1 MKKQAALRLADTRT
15 LDRDQWLEVRK
26 GGIGSSD
33 AAAAVGLNPYKSR
46 LELWLEKTGRAAAND
61 DHQGMDDPRF
71 WGTLLEPYVA
81 VAYQQKTD
89 QKVRKVN
96 AVLQHP
102 TFPFMLA
109 NIDREVVGS
118 ADVQI
123 LECKT
128 AGEFGSRLWKDGVPE
143 YVQLQVQ
150 HQLAVTG
157 KGAADVAVLLCGQ
170 KLEVHRIERDEEVIS
185 RLVVLESQFWEY
197 VVTDTPPPA
206 DGSESAARA
215 LRHLYQGNDTTLDF
229 TGNAEL
235 GNTFDALAD
244 LDQEIGAKERDAERL
259 KQTIQQAMGDAS
271 RAAFANGVV
280 TFKRAKDGSRIDTKA
295 LAAAYPDLAARY
307 TVTTTGSRRFLLS
320 RQTDTT

>member
-1 MKKQAALRLADTRT
+1 MGTRSALRLVDTRN

-33 AAAAVGLNPYKSR
+33 AAAAVGLCPYKSM
-46 LELWLEKTGRAAAND
+46 LELWVEKTDRGSVSAVPS
-61 DHQGMDDPRF
+61 GMDHPAF

-81 VAYQQKTD
+81 VAYMQKTER
-89 QKVRKVN
+89 KVRKLN

-109 NIDREVVGS
+109 NIDREVVGA

-128 AGEFGSRLWKDGVPE
+128 AGEFGSRLWRDGVPE
-143 YVQLQVQ
+143 YVQIQVQ

-170 KLEVHRIERDEEVIS
+170 KLDIHRIERDEDVIG
-185 RLVVLESQFWEY
+185 RLTVLEAKFWEY
-197 VVTDTPPPA
+197 VETDTPPPA
-206 DGSESAARA
+206 DGSESAAQA
-215 LRHLYQGNDTTLDF
+215 LRHLYPGNGSTLDF
-229 TGNAEL
+229 TSDE
-235 GNTFDALAD
+235 ALNEVFSTLAVLRVD
-244 LDQEIGAKERDAERL
+244 LEDKALQAERL

-271 RAAFANGVV
+271 RALFDAGEV
-280 TFKRAKDGSRIDTKA
+280 TYKRSKDGTSLDAKK
-295 LAAAYPDLAARY
+295 LATDHPELVAQYSVIRS
-307 TVTTTGSRRFLLS
+307 GSRRFVLRAS
-320 RQTDTT
+320 NN